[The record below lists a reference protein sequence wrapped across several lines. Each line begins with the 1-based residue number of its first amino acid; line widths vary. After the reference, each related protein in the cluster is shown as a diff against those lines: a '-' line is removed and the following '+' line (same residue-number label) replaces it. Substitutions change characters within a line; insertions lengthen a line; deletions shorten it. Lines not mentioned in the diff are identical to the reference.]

1 MSHLALPVRHQ
12 GMNTIATLVQNVSDL
27 DAATTLWRTML
38 DTEPHTTTA
47 YYVGFNVGGLEIGL
61 APAGPDG
68 PGAPVPFTGVADLD
82 AAVAA
87 MTGVGATLTQQP
99 TEVGG
104 GTTIAT
110 VTDRD
115 GPVLALIHRAG

>member
-1 MSHLALPVRHQ
+1 
-12 GMNTIATLVQNVSDL
+12 MNTIATLVQNVSDL
-27 DAATTLWRTML
+27 DTATTLWRTML
-38 DTEPHTTTA
+38 ATEPHTTTP
-47 YYVGFNVGGLEIGL
+47 YYVGFHVGGLEIGL

-68 PGAPVPFTGVADLD
+68 TGAPVPFTGVADIE
-82 AAVAA
+82 AALAA
-87 MTGVGATLTQQP
+87 MVEAGATVKQQP

-115 GPVLALIHRAG
+115 GAVLGLIHHAG